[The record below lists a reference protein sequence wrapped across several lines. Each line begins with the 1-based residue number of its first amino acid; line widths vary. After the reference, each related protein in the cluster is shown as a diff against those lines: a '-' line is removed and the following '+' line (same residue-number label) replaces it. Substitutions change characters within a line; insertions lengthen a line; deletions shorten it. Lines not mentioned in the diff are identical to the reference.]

1 MELQYKMLIDFSLLS
16 KREKDHLITKGA
28 KTREGQE
35 SESDESEAEEQLGES
50 TVNTSESINCTD
62 ASTTT
67 SIPSKQATTFL

>member
-1 MELQYKMLIDFSLLS
+1 MLIDFSLLS

-35 SESDESEAEEQLGES
+35 SESDESEAEEQLAES
-50 TVNTSESINCTD
+50 TVNTSESISTD